1 MLDSFKKTRD
11 KTFDFQDGGSWAKTV
26 MVFAK
31 LIYDCDYRPI
41 AKTIAPNAYCVYNEN
56 RSKYYYD
63 FDPLHNKYDGARCP
77 VTKDVISVI
86 MWDT

>member
-1 MLDSFKKTRD
+1 MLDSFKKTRN
-11 KTFDFQDGGSWAKTV
+11 KKFDFQDGGSWAKTL

-31 LIYDCDYRPI
+31 LI
-41 AKTIAPNAYCVYNEN
+41 
-56 RSKYYYD
+56 YD